1 MKYTIMITAD
11 DCRNYGIKLQ
21 TDDSATIMNNRFLNI
36 VHQTLYDF
44 VLFVSLKSWRK
55 AVIEKYKDQLEEQIK
70 DILLSIAYAIDISG
84 QFNGLWDGVT
94 KLDSGEFKVNSLQ
107 ERLTAVIP
115 PMTWNQ
121 ILGLEPNVMF
131 MGGEI

>member
-1 MKYTIMITAD
+1 MKYPVMITED
-11 DCRNYGIKLQ
+11 DCRNYGIELK
-21 TDDSATIMNNRFLNI
+21 SGKEATIQNKRFLNV

-44 VLFVSLKSWRK
+44 VLFVSIKSWRRT
-55 AVIEKYKDQLEEQIK
+55 VIEKYMDELEEPIK

-107 ERLTAVIP
+107 ER
-115 PMTWNQ
+115 
-121 ILGLEPNVMF
+121 
-131 MGGEI
+131 

>member
-1 MKYTIMITAD
+1 MKYPIMITKD
-11 DCRNYGIKLQ
+11 DCESCGIRLQ
-21 TDDSATIMNNRFLNI
+21 RGEDADVKNRQFLNL

-55 AVIEKYKDQLEEQIK
+55 KIIEQYREELEEPIK
-70 DILLSIAYAIDISG
+70 EILLSIASAIDLSG
-84 QFNGLWDGVT
+84 QFNQLWDGVT
-94 KLDSGEFKVNSLQ
+94 RLDSGEFKVNTLQ
-107 ERLTAVIP
+107 ERLTAIIP

-121 ILGLEPNVMF
+121 IVGLEPNVMF

>member
-1 MKYTIMITAD
+1 MKYPIMITED
-11 DCRNYGIKLQ
+11 DCRDYGIELQ
-21 TDDSATIMNNRFLNI
+21 SGKEADVRNRRFLNI

-44 VLFVSLKSWRK
+44 VLFISVKNWRK
-55 AVIEKYKDQLEEQIK
+55 AVIERYREELEEPLK
-70 DILLSIAYAIDISG
+70 EILLSIAYAIDTSG

-94 KLDSGEFKVNSLQ
+94 KLDSGEFKVNTLQ

>member
-1 MKYTIMITAD
+1 MKYPIMITED
-11 DCRNYGIKLQ
+11 DCRNYGIELQ
-21 TDDSATIMNNRFLNI
+21 SGKEAGIQNKRFLNI

-44 VLFVSLKSWRK
+44 VLFISVKRWRK
-55 AVIEKYKDQLEEQIK
+55 AVIEKYMEELEEPIK
-70 DILLSIAYAIDISG
+70 EILLSIAYAIDTSG

-121 ILGLEPNVMF
+121 ILGLEPNLIF

>member
-1 MKYTIMITAD
+1 MKYPVMITED
-11 DCRNYGIKLQ
+11 DCRNYGIELQ
-21 TDDSATIMNNRFLNI
+21 SGKEAVIQNKRFLNI

-44 VLFVSLKSWRK
+44 VLFVSLKSRRR
-55 AVIEKYKDQLEEQIK
+55 AVIEKYMDELEEPIK
-70 DILLSIAYAIDISG
+70 EILLSIAYAIDTSG

-115 PMTWNQ
+115 PVTWNQ

>member
-1 MKYTIMITAD
+1 MKYPITITED
-11 DCRNYGIKLQ
+11 DCRNYGIELQ
-21 TDDSATIMNNRFLNI
+21 SGKEAIIQNKRFLNI

-44 VLFVSLKSWRK
+44 VLFISVKSWRK
-55 AVIEKYKDQLEEQIK
+55 AVIEKYRKELEEPIK
-70 DILLSIAYAIDISG
+70 EILLSIAYAIDTSG

-94 KLDSGEFKVNSLQ
+94 KLDSGEFRINSLQ

>member
-1 MKYTIMITAD
+1 MKYPVMITED
-11 DCRNYGIKLQ
+11 DCRNYGIELQ
-21 TDDSATIMNNRFLNI
+21 SGKDAVIKNKRFLNI

-44 VLFVSLKSWRK
+44 VLFISVKSWRK
-55 AVIEKYKDQLEEQIK
+55 AVIEKYIEELEEPIK
-70 DILLSIAYAIDISG
+70 EILLSIAYAIDTSG

-94 KLDSGEFKVNSLQ
+94 KLDSGEFKVNTLQ

>member
-1 MKYTIMITAD
+1 MKYPIEITLD
-11 DCRNYGIKLQ
+11 DCRDNGIELQ
-21 TDDSATIMNNRFLNI
+21 TGQNAEAKNKRFLNI
-36 VHQTLYDF
+36 VHQTFYDF
-44 VLFVSLKSWRK
+44 VLFVSNRNWRK
-55 AVIEKYKDQLEEQIK
+55 AIIEKYREELEDPIK

-94 KLDSGEFKVNSLQ
+94 KLDSGEFKVNTLQ
-107 ERLTAVIP
+107 ERLTAIIP

-121 ILGLEPNVMF
+121 ILGLEPNLMF

>member
-1 MKYTIMITAD
+1 MKYPVMITED
-11 DCRNYGIKLQ
+11 DCRNYGIELQ
-21 TDDSATIMNNRFLNI
+21 TGDGADVKNKRFLNI

-44 VLFVSLKSWRK
+44 VLFISLKSWRR
-55 AVIEKYKDQLEEQIK
+55 AVIEKYMEELEEPIK
-70 DILLSIAYAIDISG
+70 EILLSIAYAIDTSG

-94 KLDSGEFKVNSLQ
+94 KLDSGEFKVNTLQ

>member
-1 MKYTIMITAD
+1 MNYPVMITED
-11 DCRNYGIKLQ
+11 DCRNYGIELQ
-21 TDDSATIMNNRFLNI
+21 SGKEAVIQNKRFLNI

-44 VLFVSLKSWRK
+44 VLFVSLKSRRR
-55 AVIEKYKDQLEEQIK
+55 AVIEKYKEELETSIK
-70 DILLSIAYAIDISG
+70 DILLSIAYAIDLSG

-94 KLDSGEFKVNSLQ
+94 KLDSGEFKINALQ
-107 ERLTAVIP
+107 ERLMSVIP

-131 MGGEI
+131 TGGEI

>member
-1 MKYTIMITAD
+1 MKYPIMITED
-11 DCRNYGIKLQ
+11 DCRNYGIELQ
-21 TDDSATIMNNRFLNI
+21 NGKDASLKNKQFLNI

-44 VLFVSLKSWRK
+44 VLFSSARNWRK
-55 AVIEKYKDQLEEQIK
+55 AVIEKYKDELEDPIK
-70 DILLSIAYAIDISG
+70 EILLSIAYAIDTSG

-94 KLDSGEFKVNSLQ
+94 KLDSGEFKVNTLQ

>member
-1 MKYTIMITAD
+1 MKYPIEITAD
-11 DCRNYGIKLQ
+11 DCRNYGIGLQ
-21 TDDSATIMNNRFLNI
+21 TGKNAELQNRRFLNI

-44 VLFVSLKSWRK
+44 VLFVSNRGWRK
-55 AVIEKYKDQLEEQIK
+55 AIIEQHREELEEQIK
-70 DILLSIAYAIDISG
+70 EILLTIAYAIDSSG

-94 KLDSGEFKVNSLQ
+94 KLDSGEYRANTLQ

-131 MGGEI
+131 SGGEI

>member
-1 MKYTIMITAD
+1 MNYPVMITED
-11 DCRNYGIKLQ
+11 DCRNYGIELQ
-21 TDDSATIMNNRFLNI
+21 SGKQAVIQNKRFLNI

-44 VLFVSLKSWRK
+44 VLFISVKSWRK
-55 AVIEKYKDQLEEQIK
+55 AVIEKYMKELEEPIK
-70 DILLSIAYAIDISG
+70 EILLSIAYAIDTSG

>member
-1 MKYTIMITAD
+1 MKYPVMITED
-11 DCRNYGIKLQ
+11 DCRNYGIELK
-21 TDDSATIMNNRFLNI
+21 SGKEATIQNKRFLNV

-44 VLFVSLKSWRK
+44 VLFVSIKSWRRT
-55 AVIEKYKDQLEEQIK
+55 VIEKYMDELEEPIK

>member
-1 MKYTIMITAD
+1 MKYPIMITED
-11 DCRNYGIKLQ
+11 DCRNYGIELQ
-21 TDDSATIMNNRFLNI
+21 SGKDAVIKNKRFLNI

-44 VLFVSLKSWRK
+44 VLFISVKSWRK
-55 AVIEKYKDQLEEQIK
+55 AVIEKYMEELEEPIK
-70 DILLSIAYAIDISG
+70 EILLSIAYAIDTSG

-94 KLDSGEFKVNSLQ
+94 KLDSGEFKVNTLQ

>member
-1 MKYTIMITAD
+1 MKYPITISAD
-11 DCRNYGIKLQ
+11 DCKNYGIALHIGK
-21 TDDSATIMNNRFLNI
+21 DAEIKNNRFLKI

-44 VLFVSLKSWRK
+44 VLFTSHRNWRK
-55 AVIEKYKDQLEEQIK
+55 TVIEQHKEELEEPIK
-70 DILLSIAYAIDISG
+70 DILLSIAHAIDESG

-94 KLDSGEFKVNSLQ
+94 RLDSGEFKVNTLQ

-131 MGGEI
+131 AGGNI

>member
-1 MKYTIMITAD
+1 MKYPIMITED
-11 DCRNYGIKLQ
+11 DCRNYGIELQ
-21 TDDSATIMNNRFLNI
+21 SGKESTIQNKRFLNI

-44 VLFVSLKSWRK
+44 VLFISVKSWRK
-55 AVIEKYKDQLEEQIK
+55 AVIEKYMEELEEPIK
-70 DILLSIAYAIDISG
+70 DILLSIAYAIDTSG

-121 ILGLEPNVMF
+121 ILGLEPNIMF

>member
-1 MKYTIMITAD
+1 MKYPIMITED
-11 DCRNYGIKLQ
+11 DCSNYGIELQ
-21 TDDSATIMNNRFLNI
+21 NGKDAAVKNKRFLNI

-44 VLFVSLKSWRK
+44 VLFSSARNWRR
-55 AVIEKYKDQLEEQIK
+55 AIIEKYKDELEEPIK
-70 DILLSIAYAIDISG
+70 EILLSIAYAIDTSG

-94 KLDSGEFKVNSLQ
+94 KLDSGEFKVNTLQ

>member
-1 MKYTIMITAD
+1 MKYPIMITED
-11 DCRNYGIKLQ
+11 DCRNYGIELQ
-21 TDDSATIMNNRFLNI
+21 SGKQAVIQNKRFLNI

-44 VLFVSLKSWRK
+44 VLFISVKSWRK
-55 AVIEKYKDQLEEQIK
+55 AVIEKYREELEEPIRE
-70 DILLSIAYAIDISG
+70 ILLSIAYAIDSSG

-94 KLDSGEFKVNSLQ
+94 KLDSGEFKVNTLQ

-115 PMTWNQ
+115 PMTWNA